1 ELEKMKGNLEAA
13 WRVQSVDFLNLDKS
27 HQAVVTPVIISL
39 STPPHQRYRAVLD
52 DDRSSEGKLSADA
65 WLLDDEYVRRTAV
78 WIRTNEP
85 RLAGVRAPRPNAL
98 NPLSWVTSP
107 QAPATLTLTRPQIS
121 YLLTRIEGV
130 GINVGN
136 LDIAIENPRPSQL
149 LPKKDVSDAQSISSF
164 VSNLSLSP
172 SSWWSKPTPI
182 DTEVKYL
189 YSSFTKL
196 PALHLTNPPTR
207 EPERH
212 ALPLDAF
219 KNLQTL
225 TLEDIDPRALLGWD
239 RLAEGLRSLTI
250 RRSGIED
257 VTHLIVDAVADDEGR
272 RKRGD
277 LAPIQWKPL
286 SRRSSHTRS
295 RQPSWQSS
303 LRRNPVIVESEEDS
317 KDPPSPQVDA
327 PPTPPFSSAS
337 SENNIEIQKL
347 SPSKWWCL
355 RHLSLAD
362 NSLTFFPSEVVPYL
376 TSITHLDLSNNLL
389 VSVPAGLGELHRLAS
404 LNLSGNMIES
414 VLGIYTQ
421 LGQVLT
427 LNLGGN
433 RIDSLCGLER
443 LVGLQRVDLRN
454 NQIDESAEVGRL
466 ATLPHINEVWVGG
479 NPLTLR
485 EEDWRVNCFAFF
497 VKERKEVVLDGS
509 APGYLENGRIQALVG
524 TPKVEP
530 VTVVSSPQVSAVR
543 SGNHSRRA
551 SAAGFGSLT
560 PNGTSTPSQ
569 GSPQVTAVGA
579 APSTS
584 ASSPAPSYM
593 AATIH
598 TAPKSKRRKQP
609 RIVDLDEEPG
619 TAEGANTSSREM
631 SPACVIRASP
641 QSSSPAKNTQPVLPS
656 GALNTTN
663 TSDLVTSDP
672 SSVEV
677 LNSPTADRRTSRG
690 YASATLG
697 RHPRRTSTVT
707 GPSNPFAEDDDVV
720 GALPISMGSPNGRGR
735 QASGSATISAS
746 MSKGNKRRARVS
758 ASVYEPSAGIGGML
772 SGSPPSLSSSPS
784 KVNGFARSPANG
796 GGGDSNELHFAS
808 EADAFRAKIEAL
820 RNEVGDS
827 WLKVLSQS
835 NNLSSPTSGV
845 PGSPPRM

>member
-1 ELEKMKGNLEAA
+1 MNCC
-13 WRVQSVDFLNLDKS
+13 N
-27 HQAVVTPVIISL
+27 
-39 STPPHQRYRAVLD
+39 VLTQD
-52 DDRSSEGKLSADA
+52 GPQ
-65 WLLDDEYVRRTAV
+65 LDDEYIRRKAV

-98 NPLSWVTSP
+98 NPLAWVTSP
-107 QAPATLTLTRPQIS
+107 QPPITLKLTRPQVS

-136 LDIAIENPRPSQL
+136 LDIPIQNPRPSQL

-172 SSWWSKPTPI
+172 ASWWTKPTPI
-182 DTEVKYL
+182 DVELKYL

-207 EPERH
+207 ESERH

-225 TLEDIDPRALLGWD
+225 TLEDIDPRSLLGWD
-239 RLAEGLRSLTI
+239 RLAVGIKSLTI

-272 RKRGD
+272 RSRGD

-286 SRRSSHTRS
+286 SRRPSQIRS

-303 LRRNPVIVESEEDS
+303 LRRTPVISESEEDT
-317 KDPPSPQVDA
+317 KDPPSPKGDA
-327 PPTPPFSSAS
+327 PPTPPFSSS
-337 SENNIEIQKL
+337 SSDHNPDLPKL
-347 SPSKWWCL
+347 SSSKWWCL
-355 RHLSLAD
+355 RHLCLAD
-362 NSLTFFPSEVVPYL
+362 NSLTFFPSEVIPYL
-376 TSITHLDLSNNLL
+376 TSVTHLDLSNNLL
-389 VSVPAGLGELHRLAS
+389 VSVPAGLGELHRLVS

-454 NQIDESAEVGRL
+454 NYIEESAEVGRL
-466 ATLPHINEVWVGG
+466 ATLPNVAEVWVGG
-479 NPLTLR
+479 NPLTTM
-485 EEDWRVNCFAFF
+485 EEDWRVKCFAFF
-497 VKERKEVVLDGS
+497 VKERKDILLDGY
-509 APGYLENGRIQALVG
+509 APGYLENGRIQTIVG

-530 VTVVSSPQVSAVR
+530 VTVVSSPQVAAVR
-543 SGNHSRRA
+543 SSAHARSA
-551 SAAGFGSLT
+551 SAAGFGSPTL
-560 PNGTSTPSQ
+560 NGTSTPSQ

-579 APSTS
+579 PPSTS
-584 ASSPAPSYM
+584 ASSPAPSYI

-609 RIVDLDEEPG
+609 RIVHLGDEPE
-619 TAEGANTSSREM
+619 TAEPANTSSREM
-631 SPACVIRASP
+631 SPARLFRASP
-641 QSSSPAKNTQPVLPS
+641 LSSSPAKNPQPVLPS
-656 GALNTTN
+656 AVSNATN
-663 TSDLVTSDP
+663 TSDP
-672 SSVEV
+672 ASVEI
-677 LNSPTADRRTSRG
+677 LNSPTMERRTSGRS
-690 YASATLG
+690 YTSATLG
-697 RHPRRTSTVT
+697 RAPRRTSTT
-707 GPSNPFAEDDDVV
+707 MAGPTNPFADDGDVV
-720 GALPISMGSPNGRGR
+720 GALPISMGLPNGRGR
-735 QASGSATISAS
+735 QATGLATISGS
-746 MSKGNKRRARVS
+746 TSRGNKRRARAS
-758 ASVYEPSAGIGGML
+758 ASVYEPSAAPL
-772 SGSPPSLSSSPS
+772 SGSPPSISSSPS
-784 KVNGFARSPANG
+784 KANGFAKPPNA
-796 GGGDSNELHFAS
+796 DSNELHFAS
-808 EADAFRAKIEAL
+808 EADAFRAKMEAL

-835 NNLSSPTSGV
+835 NNLSSPTGGV
-845 PGSPPRM
+845 VSSPPRM